1 MRRNTVDKKRQELIE
16 WLDKLEKYAGDT
28 ELSTRIR
35 DRIGECRNL
44 ASNADTDEGKLR
56 TEIEELLNSIGKKE
70 PAESVV
76 ASDAG
81 KTETSENIEKQLK
94 KMAQNCQRENESFVE
109 GMSERKNLI
118 LQKYSNQINEIT
130 YTDSNTVRIQS
141 EAEYLQFYET
151 IAWGYEKDVALLI
164 SEMFEGLKN
173 NYSHMLDH
181 MKSMLRSVGAFR
193 SGAMEAKVFAELDE
207 QKENVGRSIQAEMEN
222 KGAGKEQILS
232 FAKKTGKTVKKIVKK
247 EEIKRKLLTVF
258 PWLLLLFVIGGNVI
272 GGLISGQSQ
281 ETTEKTF
288 LERANILND
297 FLDLLEK
304 TPLLGK
310 LLLSSTFL
318 AVAVLLLVV
327 VVYVIYL
334 KMIKKHCERSMCTK
348 SAAYLKKE
356 LIGFTQNGCL
366 QHALDEELKD
376 AVEKFETEYL
386 QILNRAFV
394 NPQQEAGR
402 VENERWSEIVEEWKN
417 IR

>member
-44 ASNADTDEGKLR
+44 ASNADTDEGKLQ
-56 TEIEELLNSIGKKE
+56 TEIEELLSSIGKKE
-70 PAESVV
+70 PAGSVV

-130 YTDSNTVRIQS
+130 YTDSNAVRIQS

-151 IAWGYEKDVALLI
+151 IAWGYEKDVAFLI

-173 NYSHMLDH
+173 NYTHMLDH
-181 MKSMLRSVGAFR
+181 MKSMLRSVGAFQ

-222 KGAGKEQILS
+222 KGAGKERILS
-232 FAKKTGKTVKKIVKK
+232 FAKRTWKTVKKIVKK
-247 EEIKRKLLTVF
+247 EEIKRKLLTMF

-272 GGLISGQSQ
+272 GGLISGQRQ
-281 ETTEKTF
+281 KTTEKTF
-288 LERANILND
+288 LERVNILND
-297 FLDLLEK
+297 ILDLLEK

-318 AVAVLLLVV
+318 AIAVLFLVV
-327 VVYVIYL
+327 AVYVIYL
-334 KMIKKHCERSMCTK
+334 KMVKKYSERSMCRK

-356 LIGFTQNGCL
+356 LVSFTQNGCL
-366 QHALDEELKD
+366 QHALEEELKE

-386 QILNRAFV
+386 LILNRAFV
-394 NPQQEAGR
+394 NPQQETDRADR
-402 VENERWSEIVEEWKN
+402 ERWSKIVEEWKN

>member
-44 ASNADTDEGKLR
+44 ASNADTDEGKLQ

-70 PAESVV
+70 PAGSVV

-130 YTDSNTVRIQS
+130 YTDSNAVRIQS

-151 IAWGYEKDVALLI
+151 IAWGYEKDVAFLI

-173 NYSHMLDH
+173 NYTHMLDH
-181 MKSMLRSVGAFR
+181 MKSMLRSVGAFQ

-232 FAKKTGKTVKKIVKK
+232 FAKRTWKTVKKIVKK
-247 EEIKRKLLTVF
+247 EEIKRKLLTMF

-272 GGLISGQSQ
+272 GGLISGQRQ
-281 ETTEKTF
+281 KTTEKTF
-288 LERANILND
+288 LERVNILND
-297 FLDLLEK
+297 ILDLLEK
-304 TPLLGK
+304 TPLLCK

-318 AVAVLLLVV
+318 AIAVLFLVV
-327 VVYVIYL
+327 AVYVIYL
-334 KMIKKHCERSMCTK
+334 KMVKKYSERSMCRK

-356 LIGFTQNGCL
+356 LVSFTQNGCL
-366 QHALDEELKD
+366 QHALEEELKE

-386 QILNRAFV
+386 MILNRAFV
-394 NPQQEAGR
+394 NPQQETDRADR
-402 VENERWSEIVEEWKN
+402 ERWSKIVEEWKN